1 MIRILLLSA
10 ALVSFSSA
18 AGAQGSLSELTSG
31 TRVRIRAPGATEGNL
46 IGTIAAAGGDSL
58 TITRGKANR
67 NLTLHLDDIASIDRS
82 RGRDHALGAVIG
94 AGGGAIVGVIL
105 GAVCVSVCAKK
116 NSSDA
121 NLAPIG
127 GFVIGVPAG
136 AVLGALVGLERWQ
149 RLKIR

>member
-1 MIRILLLSA
+1 MRILLLLA
-10 ALVSFSSA
+10 ALVSLNNA
-18 AGAQGSLSELTSG
+18 AGAQASLPELPSG
-31 TRVRIRAPGATEGNL
+31 TRVRIRAPSAVEKN
-46 IGTIAAAGGDSL
+46 IVGTIAAYGGDSL

-94 AGGGAIVGVIL
+94 AAGGAIVGVIL
-105 GAVCVSVCAKK
+105 GVVCVSVCPKK

-149 RLKIR
+149 RVKVR